1 MSTEHE
7 FFATCPLFLEDL
19 LVSELESFGAEPLKQ
34 QKAGVSFKGSLETAY
49 RTCLWSRI
57 ANRVLLPLR
66 EFSIEDKDQLY
77 RGASLIRWENVISAE
92 ETFAVSASLTRSP
105 LKNEQHA
112 ALVVKDAVADYFR
125 NLTGSRP
132 DVDRNQ
138 PRALI
143 NLHVHGTDA
152 VVSLDLSGESLHR
165 RGYRLEGSSASLKEN
180 TAAALLYRSGW
191 PAIAAEGGAFVDPMC
206 GSATLP
212 IEAALMA
219 GDIAPGLYRSYFG
232 FYGWMKHDP
241 DLWEDLWDEAEQ
253 RREKGMNRIPPV
265 TGYDQDGKVIPR
277 ALENIGR
284 AGLNGIVHA
293 EKRELNALRLNE
305 SWRGSGLIA
314 VNPPYGERLG
324 DVENLR
330 SLYRSMGDLFSMR
343 FPGWKMTMIT
353 SNEELSKS
361 TGLRAE
367 KVNSIYNG
375 PIKCVLARFTLKDA
389 EADIGKKTAVN
400 ETPLEERVSPA
411 LLAFVNRVKKR
422 KKHLAK
428 WAKREGIS
436 CYRIYDADLPD
447 YNVAIDLYEDKW
459 ALVQEYAPPG
469 EIEQEKADGRIRE
482 IMTVLPEVL
491 NLQRSDIFLKTRRKQ
506 KGKAQYS
513 RVALTGK
520 REVVHEW
527 GSRFWVNFTD
537 YLDTGIFLDH
547 RIVRSMIR
555 DMSRGKKF
563 LNLFCYTGTATVHA
577 AAGGAKSTVSVDASK
592 TYTDWARDNMALN
605 GFGDRKHKYVKDD
618 CFDFLK
624 NSKDRFDLIFLD
636 PPTFSNSKSSRS
648 TFDIQRDHV
657 SLIKLAAARLER
669 GGILIFSNNFRKFK
683 LDEKAL
689 DKFTMEE
696 ISEKTISED
705 FQRNSRI
712 HRSWKIQVKEV

>member
-1 MSTEHE
+1 MSTDHE
-7 FFATCPLFLEDL
+7 YFATCPLFLEDL
-19 LVSELESFGAEPLKQ
+19 LASELESFGATDIKQ
-34 QKAGVSFKGSLETAY
+34 QKAGVAFKGTLEAAY

-77 RGASLIRWENVISAE
+77 KGASLIRWENIISPDD
-92 ETFAVSASLTRSP
+92 TFAVSATLTRSP
-105 LKNEQHA
+105 LKNEKHA
-112 ALVVKDAVADYFR
+112 ALIVKDAIADYFR

-132 DVDRNQ
+132 DVDRSQ
-138 PRALI
+138 PRARI
-143 NLHVHGTDA
+143 NLHAHGTEA
-152 VVSLDLSGESLHR
+152 VLSLDLSGDSLHK
-165 RGYRLEGSSASLKEN
+165 RGYRLEGSSASIKEN

-191 PAIAAEGGAFVDPMC
+191 AEIASQGGAFVDPMC

-212 IEAALMA
+212 IEAALIA
-219 GDIAPGLYRSYFG
+219 GDIAPGLYRTYFG

-241 DLWEDLWDEAEQ
+241 DLWEDLWDEAEE
-253 RREKGMNRIPPV
+253 RKEKGMKHIPPV

-277 ALENIGR
+277 ALENIQR

-305 SWRGSGLIA
+305 SWRGPGLIA

-330 SLYRSMGDLFSMR
+330 SLYRSMGDIFSER

-353 SNEELSKS
+353 SSGELSKS

-367 KVNSIYNG
+367 KTNSIYNG
-375 PIKCVLARFTLKDA
+375 PIKCILARFSLYENPNERK
-389 EADIGKKTAVN
+389 EHSGKKAI
-400 ETPLEERVSPA
+400 PLEQRISPA
-411 LLAFVNRVKKR
+411 LNSFVNRVRKR
-422 KKHLAK
+422 NKHLTK
-428 WAKREGIS
+428 WAKRENIS

-447 YNVAIDLYEDKW
+447 YNVAIDLYEGKW
-459 ALVQEYAPPG
+459 ALVQEYAPPE
-469 EIEQEKADGRIRE
+469 EIEQEKADGRIKE
-482 IMTVLPEVL
+482 IMSVLPEVL
-491 NLQRSDIFLKTRRKQ
+491 ELSRSDIFLKTRRKQ

-513 RVALTGK
+513 RVAATGK
-520 REVVHEW
+520 REVVNEW

-547 RIVRSMIR
+547 RIVRSMIK
-555 DMSRGKKF
+555 DMSNGKKF

-577 AAGGAKSTVSVDASK
+577 AAGGAKSTVSVDSSK

-605 GFGDRKHKYVKDD
+605 GFGDRKHKYVKED
-618 CFDFLK
+618 CFTFLK
-624 NSKDRFDLIFLD
+624 NCKDRFDLIFLD

-657 SLIKLAAARLER
+657 SLIKLTAGRLEK

-689 DKFTMEE
+689 DKFNMEE

-705 FQRNSRI
+705 FRRNNRI
-712 HRSWKIQVKEV
+712 HRSWIIQAKEV